1 MVQFFHANDGIHKY
15 LAVFDDGD
23 KVKFGAIGYE
33 DYTQHKD
40 KDRKRLYLNRHKK
53 REDWNDPKSAGA
65 LSRWILWN
73 KPTLEAS
80 IKHYVKK
87 FSMDLE

>member
-1 MVQFFHANDGIHKY
+1 MHGSK
-15 LAVFDDGD
+15 
-23 KVKFGAIGYE
+23 E
-33 DYTQHKD
+33 
-40 KDRKRLYLNRHKK
+40 RKKLYLKRHKS

-80 IKHYVKK
+80 IKDYIKRFNMH
-87 FSMDLE
+87 M